1 MRWQPTAPVRRVEQ
15 VIGLARRAIKG
26 LLASEPRT
34 KPTLAGVGWDAV
46 LALVATI
53 AVLAAV
59 SRATVCSG
67 PGVLN
72 QCLELGSA
80 PVVVG
85 QNSDHHLPSLLAA
98 IMTTGPLVLRRVRP
112 LTAFWLVVIGALI
125 APHLADNVITLVSV
139 VIAAY
144 SAVVY
149 SRFRRA
155 AMLSVPLA
163 GVLVATAFPAV
174 AEPLRLPGRATALWA
189 LIPVV
194 IVGRA
199 VDKWRQRAGD
209 SQARLDQLQK
219 EHEAATVLALARER
233 ARIASE
239 LHDVVT
245 HNVSVMIVQAGAA
258 RQVLTQSP
266 ADARDALLA
275 VESSGRAA
283 MSELRH
289 LLGLLSPAA
298 GVGALGLDGT
308 AGLDAD
314 LRPQPGLGQLTALV
328 ARVRAAGLDVD
339 LLTGPL
345 PALPAGQDLAA
356 YRVIQEALT
365 NVIKHAGMAW
375 TTVSL
380 DYREGRIIV
389 EIANAVRP
397 SLAAASPPEPG
408 TRRGLLGLRQRIEL
422 YGGELSAGPLPDG
435 GWLVRACLPVEE
447 QLPPAAP
454 AGQLADARPGPRPDP
469 AVPSPAQPG
478 LLPPRAKP
486 GPLPPRAQPGPLP
499 VPSAAQS

>member
-1 MRWQPTAPVRRVEQ
+1 MRWQPTAPVRRVAQ
-15 VIGLARRAIKG
+15 AIALARRAIKG

-46 LALVATI
+46 LALVTTI

-59 SRATVCSG
+59 SKSTACPG
-67 PGVLN
+67 PVSLN
-72 QCLELGSA
+72 QCLSLGSA
-80 PVVVG
+80 PVVIG
-85 QNSDHHLPSLLAA
+85 QNNDHHLPSVLAA
-98 IMTTGPLVLRRVRP
+98 MMTTVPLVLRRVRP

-298 GVGALGLDGT
+298 GLGAPGLDGAAALDGMLGLDGT
-308 AGLDAD
+308 FGLDAD
-314 LRPQPGLGQLTALV
+314 LRPQPGLGQVTALV

-345 PALPAGQDLAA
+345 PALPAGQDLAV

-389 EIANAVRP
+389 EIANAARP
-397 SLAAASPPEPG
+397 SLAAASPAEPG
-408 TRRGLLGLRQRIEL
+408 TRRGLLGLRQRVEL

-435 GWLVRACLPVEE
+435 GWLVRAWLPAGE

-454 AGQLADARPGPRPDP
+454 AGQLGDARR
-469 AVPSPAQPG
+469 
-478 LLPPRAKP
+478 
-486 GPLPPRAQPGPLP
+486 GPLPSPAQPGPLP
-499 VPSAAQS
+499 VPSAARS

>member
-1 MRWQPTAPVRRVEQ
+1 MRWQPTAPVRQ
-15 VIGLARRAIKG
+15 VTYVIALARRAITG
-26 LLASEPRT
+26 LRASEPRT

-59 SRATVCSG
+59 SKTAACPG
-67 PGVLN
+67 PGVLT
-72 QCLELGSA
+72 QCLSFGSA
-80 PVVVG
+80 PAPIG
-85 QNSDHHLPSLLAA
+85 PNPDHHLPEVLAA
-98 IMTTGPLVLRRVRP
+98 VMTTVPLVLRRVRP
-112 LTAFWLVVIGALI
+112 LTAFSLVVVAALV
-125 APHLADNVITLVSV
+125 APHLADNVITLAAV

-149 SRFRRA
+149 SRYRRA

-233 ARIASE
+233 TRIASE

-298 GVGALGLDGT
+298 TGGAGGPEGP
-308 AGLDAD
+308 AGRDAD
-314 LRPQPGLGQLTALV
+314 LRPQPGLGQLAVLV
-328 ARVRAAGLDVD
+328 QRVRAAGLDVD
-339 LLTGPL
+339 LRTGPL
-345 PALPAGQDLAA
+345 PVLPAGQDLTA

-365 NVIKHAGMAW
+365 NVIKHAEMAW

-380 DYREGRIIV
+380 DHREGRMIV
-389 EIANAVRP
+389 EIANAARP
-397 SLAAASPPEPG
+397 PAAAASPADPG
-408 TRRGLLGLRQRIEL
+408 TGRGLLGLRERVEL
-422 YGGELSAGPLPDG
+422 YGGELRAGPLPDG
-435 GWLVRACLPVEE
+435 GWLVRACLPVHE
-447 QLPPAAP
+447 QSLPGELPDAP
-454 AGQLADARPGPRPDP
+454 RGPRPDL
-469 AVPSPAQPG
+469 ALPS
-478 LLPPRAKP
+478 RAW
-486 GPLPPRAQPGPLP
+486 PGPLP
-499 VPSAAQS
+499 VPSAARS